1 MLKSCV
7 IALLFSLSIVGCA
20 SGSQTNSLQPGMQP
34 DHVRV
39 VLGEPPQTQLVADK
53 WRETYR
59 LHQALKGF
67 VPSYLVF
74 DPQTHQLPAWYAD
87 EAEYTRQQRLWLTAF
102 PPPQN
107 AHGTMQ
113 RY

>member
-1 MLKSCV
+1 MLKSRV

-20 SGSQTNSLQPGMQP
+20 TVSQTNSLQPGMQP
-34 DHVRV
+34 EQVRV
-39 VLGEPPQTQLVADK
+39 VLGEPSQTQLVADK
-53 WRETYR
+53 WIGTYR

-74 DPQTHQLPAWYAD
+74 DPQTHQLQAWYAD
-87 EAEYTRQQRLWLTAF
+87 DSA
-102 PPPQN
+102 PQN
-107 AHGTMQ
+107 AHGTFQ